1 MVGASAASTKCC
13 RRPLGKKSPENL
25 DRGSAVEFVAVEFV
39 TLDARVESAC
49 RAALRTL
56 RPANV
61 TLPSTLHSHHTLLI
75 RDRENVHLL
84 SSKFYSASLINY
96 GSTHPA
102 SVARNRA
109 MDPLLEEAG
118 RVEAQGNFN
127 RTLENVQKAVDLLKQ
142 AKEDISNSTDPMD
155 MHIPPAH
162 TSLESSRRAVLATK
176 LKSSAKTSSDD
187 FEKSLKD
194 VFSANKA
201 YSKAFEK
208 AFSLSEKFEWT
219 DFLTEFQKFNVK
231 LLDITNN
238 KALRK
243 QLHLINRAIAMH
255 LLREGQFGVA
265 STFMREGKEGRPVT
279 STTHG
284 FDILSLP
291 PTQIT
296 LPPGL
301 ELTRSEA
308 LQSQF
313 QEMYH
318 ILHELRANRN
328 LTPAVDWAGA
338 NSNVLESRGSNLYFD
353 LCRLQFVQ
361 YFSGDESASES
372 PNPADGPLRALS
384 YARDVF
390 APFQRRYAA
399 EISQLTGAMAFWEN
413 LADSPYRRVFQNSS
427 AWDEVATSF
436 TKEFCSLLGL
446 SADSPLYVAAT
457 AGAIALP
464 LLAKARVLM
473 KINKTD
479 WTTAEEMPVCWL
491 PFYLF
496 MFAD

>member
-1 MVGASAASTKCC
+1 
-13 RRPLGKKSPENL
+13 
-25 DRGSAVEFVAVEFV
+25 
-39 TLDARVESAC
+39 
-49 RAALRTL
+49 
-56 RPANV
+56 
-61 TLPSTLHSHHTLLI
+61 
-75 RDRENVHLL
+75 
-84 SSKFYSASLINY
+84 
-96 GSTHPA
+96 
-102 SVARNRA
+102 

-142 AKEDISNSTDPMD
+142 AKEDISNSADPMGV
-155 MHIPPAH
+155 HVLSAH
-162 TSLESSRRAVLATK
+162 ESLESSRRALSATK
-176 LKSSAKTSSDD
+176 LKSSTKTLSDD
-187 FEKSLKD
+187 FEKPLKD

-208 AFSLSEKFEWT
+208 VLSLSKDLEWT
-219 DFLTEFQKFNVK
+219 DFLTDFQKFNVK

-238 KALRK
+238 RALRK

-265 STFMREGKEGRPVT
+265 STFMREGKEGRPIT
-279 STTHG
+279 IRDGRING

-296 LPPGL
+296 PPPGL
-301 ELTRSEA
+301 DLTKSEA

-328 LTPAVDWAGA
+328 LKPAIDWAGA
-338 NSNVLESRGSNLYFD
+338 NSNVLELRGSNLYFD
-353 LCRLQFVQ
+353 LCRLHFVQ
-361 YFSGDESASES
+361 LFSGDESASES

-384 YARDVF
+384 YARRVF
-390 APFQRRYAA
+390 APFQRRYAT

-413 LADSPYRRVFQNSS
+413 LADSPYKRVFQNSS
-427 AWDEVATSF
+427 AWDEVASSF

-479 WTTAEEMPVCWL
+479 WTTAEEMPVCYLPLCCLRWL
-491 PFYLF
+491 TSFLARLRFPSHRPTISILSLCVLSAKNKRP
-496 MFAD
+496 MRTLR

>member
-1 MVGASAASTKCC
+1 
-13 RRPLGKKSPENL
+13 
-25 DRGSAVEFVAVEFV
+25 
-39 TLDARVESAC
+39 
-49 RAALRTL
+49 
-56 RPANV
+56 
-61 TLPSTLHSHHTLLI
+61 
-75 RDRENVHLL
+75 
-84 SSKFYSASLINY
+84 
-96 GSTHPA
+96 
-102 SVARNRA
+102 

-162 TSLESSRRAVLATK
+162 TSVESSRRALLATK

-208 AFSLSEKFEWT
+208 VFPHSEKFEWT
-219 DFLTEFQKFNVK
+219 DFLTEYQKFNVK

-238 KALRK
+238 RALRK
-243 QLHLINRAIAMH
+243 QLHLINRGIAMH

-265 STFMREGKEGRPVT
+265 STFMREGKDSRPITIRDGR
-279 STTHG
+279 THG

-296 LPPGL
+296 PPPGL
-301 ELTRSEA
+301 DLTRSEA

-313 QEMYH
+313 QVMYH
-318 ILHELRANRN
+318 ILDELRANRN
-328 LTPAVDWAGA
+328 LTPAVDWART

-353 LCRLQFVQ
+353 LCRLQFIQ
-361 YFSGDESASES
+361 LFSGDESASES

-390 APFQRRYAA
+390 APFQRRYSA
-399 EISQLTGAMAFWEN
+399 EISQLTGALAFWEN
-413 LADSPYRRVFQNSS
+413 LADSPYRRVFQNNS
-427 AWDEVATSF
+427 AWDEVASSF

-479 WTTAEEMPVCWL
+479 WTTAEEMPVCCYL
-491 PFYLF
+491 PF
-496 MFAD
+496 